1 LVDEEASPYEL
12 ALRRV
17 RQGTLLVLA
26 DLFVQFLLGIW
37 VNLFDTT
44 FPSTESGILRAA
56 VDGTHPILTAHLVN
70 ALLLLFLG
78 LGVLSYALETPD
90 RRILRASVIGLVSIL
105 VALLFGFIFLY
116 TGLAD
121 DVYSYAMA
129 AAFLAAVYAYFVL
142 LLAVPALSSTATNPP
157 RSL

>member
-1 LVDEEASPYEL
+1 MVGDDGAAPGAL

-26 DLFVQFLLGIW
+26 DLFVQFMLGIW
-37 VNLFDTT
+37 VNLFDTR
-44 FPSTESGILRAA
+44 FPSSESAILRAA

-78 LGVLSYALETPD
+78 LGVLSYALETSD
-90 RRILRASVIGLVSIL
+90 RPIVRASAIGLVSVL
-105 VALLFGFIFLY
+105 VALLFGFVFLY
-116 TGLAD
+116 TGLSN

-129 AAFLAAVYAYFVL
+129 VAFLAAVYAYFVL
-142 LLAVPALSSTATNPP
+142 LAHVPSIRNQPGSRHA
-157 RSL
+157 